1 MSDNEDEMVIDLDE
15 DRVSTIIKVLLQT
28 IRDEGWNTTEH
39 APEVYAALKMMSDQM
54 GEEMGV
60 IELNQ
65 EPDEKPHRLH

>member
-1 MSDNEDEMVIDLDE
+1 MFDDDDEIFLKLNEDN
-15 DRVSTIIKVLLQT
+15 VSEIMKTITKIVNDK
-28 IRDEGWNTTEH
+28 GWNSVKH
-39 APEVYAALKMMSDQM
+39 RLEVYAALKMMSDQM